1 MVVGGLLLLCG
12 DRNKSPPEKLWRDEQ
27 KLDCHVVQQQ
37 QPQLRINVERE
48 MVDIDFFSVV
58 IPLLSPSPA
67 TPPLLCLT
75 NGSQHPCHLF
85 TSTHAT
91 SSSSYLLERE
101 TLIALRPI
109 CVPSCATR
117 TKSSRA
123 EKHRCNDTKSY
134 NGQERKTFRT
144 ATTSLIMW
152 KSISREKSQ

>member
-27 KLDCHVVQQQ
+27 KLDCHVVQQQQ

-101 TLIALRPI
+101 RDSYRASAYLRPI
-109 CVPSCATR
+109 LC
-117 TKSSRA
+117 
-123 EKHRCNDTKSY
+123 DTGKVIAS
-134 NGQERKTFRT
+134 RKT
-144 ATTSLIMW
+144 SL
-152 KSISREKSQ
+152 